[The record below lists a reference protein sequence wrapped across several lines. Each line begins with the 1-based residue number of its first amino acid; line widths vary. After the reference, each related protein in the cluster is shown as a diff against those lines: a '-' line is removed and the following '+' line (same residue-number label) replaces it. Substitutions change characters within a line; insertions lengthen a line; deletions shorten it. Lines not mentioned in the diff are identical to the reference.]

1 MTTFQNNMEPDWD
14 KCIVCQQKTVEPL
27 KCPLQGPGTIENKTD
42 AYRSFLAN
50 VEQFQAI
57 GALPTNVYFENESA
71 ASFTAHSASWHKS
84 CHLKCNNSKLAK
96 QCKENLPLMNSNLKE
111 EKVNDGQLIWMF
123 ACFVK
128 NKMMKVIFIRY

>member
-14 KCIVCQQKTVEPL
+14 KCIICQQKTVEPL

-71 ASFTAHSASWHKS
+71 TSSTAHSASWHKS
-84 CHLKCNNSKLAK
+84 CHLKCNNSKLKKAMK
-96 QCKENLPLMNSNLKE
+96 IKSCMDELESE
-111 EKVNDGQLIWMF
+111 RRTRANDMDVCLFCQ
-123 ACFVK
+123 K
-128 NKMMKVIFIRY
+128 